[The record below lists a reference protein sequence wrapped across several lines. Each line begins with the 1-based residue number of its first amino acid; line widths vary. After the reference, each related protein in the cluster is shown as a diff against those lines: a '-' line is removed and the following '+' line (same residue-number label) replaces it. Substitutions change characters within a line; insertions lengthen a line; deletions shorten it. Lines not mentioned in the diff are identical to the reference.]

1 MFRFHFS
8 TSVSFPPPQ
17 DKVTLV
23 FKGDYNLEKN
33 WPIEAAD
40 ITDALDLGDACVD
53 CKANAFAL
61 AGYLEA
67 VEATNGFEN
76 AVAKWK
82 DVGCYFS
89 VTGHGLGVSD
99 RQALERIL
107 FIIKV
112 VR

>member
-1 MFRFHFS
+1 MSYLLLF
-8 TSVSFPPPQ
+8 PQ

-33 WPIEAAD
+33 LPISSAD

-67 VEATNGFEN
+67 VEATNGFEK
-76 AVAKWK
+76 AVAKWNE
-82 DVGCYFS
+82 VGCYFS
-89 VTGHGLGVSD
+89 VTGHGLGGAHSVS
-99 RQALERIL
+99 LERYL
-107 FIIKV
+107 NRGKV
-112 VR
+112 IGC